1 MNCSTNTDKQKLI
14 LDAAQY
20 RFAHYGL
27 GKVTMDEIATDL
39 GISKASLYY
48 YFETKEE
55 IFRQVIARE
64 QDVFINKIEA
74 ILKRKSSASEKL
86 LEYFHQHVLLL
97 DKLLNL
103 KIISLQADNVLH
115 PIIRELFKTFSTK
128 ELVFLGSI
136 LSDGKIQ
143 NEFSM
148 ESPEKTA
155 SLLQHV
161 LLGLRLRFF
170 KTVKNR
176 DIGEMEVKSLAHEIK
191 LFSKIFL
198 RGISH

>member
-1 MNCSTNTDKQKLI
+1 MNNTLTPDKQTLI
-14 LDAAQY
+14 LDAAQM

-39 GISKASLYY
+39 GISKAALYY

-64 QDVFINKIEA
+64 QDVFINRIEA
-74 ILKRKSSASEKL
+74 ILKRKSAASEKL
-86 LEYFHQHVLLL
+86 LDYFHQHVILL

-103 KIISLQADNVLH
+103 KIISLQADTALH
-115 PIIRELFKTFSTK
+115 PIIRELFHTFRSK
-128 ELVFLGSI
+128 ELLFLESI
-136 LSDGKIQ
+136 LSDGKAQ
-143 NEFSM
+143 KEFSL

-161 LLGLRLRFF
+161 LDGLRLRFF
-170 KTVKNR
+170 KTVKHQ
-176 DIGEMEVKSLAHEIK
+176 DIGETEVKLLAHEIK